1 MKKVSSS
8 TSHLGII
15 LAFNLSAIALA
26 IIWAILQNESPIE
39 YFEETE
45 VMTLMSSIQLLIL
58 AGLCWKIAN
67 YRKQAS
73 SQRKT
78 WKSPVNLWRI
88 LTVGFIFLALDDYF
102 EIHENTDHFIHW
114 IFAIQET
121 PITDRLDDIIL
132 ISYSMIGSYFI
143 YNFWYEFKRY
153 KPAFKLFIIA
163 FILTF
168 IMGIFDWYNNDET
181 LVQYW
186 VTNPQYQELVYDCL
200 QTVEESLK
208 LIAEGVFIAAFCVCL
223 NVAQNISYLAQQ
235 QHKLNQL
242 NESPLELGSRR

>member
-8 TSHLGII
+8 ASASHLGFI
-15 LAFNLSAIALA
+15 LAFNLTTITLA

-67 YRKQAS
+67 YRKQVS
-73 SQRKT
+73 SQLKT
-78 WKSPVNLWRI
+78 WKSPVNLWRM
-88 LTVGFIFLALDDYF
+88 LTVGFVFLALDDYF

-114 IFAIQET
+114 IFGIQET
-121 PITDRLDDIIL
+121 PLTDRIDDIIV
-132 ISYSMIGSYFI
+132 ISYSIVGSYFI
-143 YNFWYEFKRY
+143 YTFWYEFKQYR
-153 KPAFKLFIIA
+153 PAFRLFIAA
-163 FILTF
+163 FLLTF

-186 VTNPQYQELVYDCL
+186 VTNPQYQKLVYDSL

-223 NVAQNISYLAQQ
+223 NVARNMSDIIKPQQ
-235 QHKLNQL
+235 QLN
-242 NESPLELGSRR
+242 